1 MTGYP
6 YTGGMYGGY
15 SDPDNNKK
23 KPFIGPEAD
32 QAVKDVGRSMLSQTS
47 PFEAGAAAGMQSGNP
62 LARTAKGYPHIGLST
77 PPRPASNREMV
88 LNIPGDNGLQAQAA
102 SKARSDLNGDWQ
114 TKIFAPSQNPA
125 VTRLNRPAP
134 SFSIGN
140 TRPGNP
146 VTQLDNGMTLQHDRE
161 GNPTYTMGVKGQ
173 DGYGKMTVQRG
184 TATPPAGSLS
194 RQSLSSGAPTGR
206 FNRPVGGPG
215 PVPTGRM
222 LDPVSPDYSFLK
234 GDENSG
240 APKYLGPE
248 SGLGW
253 KTRLGL
259 YKEQMEEYRQRTGQ
273 NAAMNLEA
281 MREAGAGERARLSA
295 KGVNDANE
303 IARQRLAGELKTNA
317 IENQGRLIDQQG
329 KSMDIAGRQR
339 LDALQQQ
346 YLGEKDPE
354 KQKAHGR
361 QLLTM
366 QGKDA
371 NKPTYQTIKEDDG
384 VGGQRERVYRMNGD
398 GSMSEVM
405 PTVTPA
411 DIVRQ
416 KILLQGMK
424 GDEQK
429 RHLQDL
435 ARWNPG
441 LFDALRASMQRGQQ
455 THKANPLGGGAQR
468 RIEAPPAA
476 IEDLKKNPELKGQ
489 FLEKFGYLP

>member
-1 MTGYP
+1 MAYP

-23 KPFIGPEAD
+23 KPFIGQKAD

-47 PFEAGAAAGMQSGNP
+47 PFEAGASAGMQSGNP

-88 LNIPGDNGLQAQAA
+88 LNIPGDNGLPPQAA
-102 SKARSDLNGDWQ
+102 SKARSALNGDWQ

-125 VTRLNRPAP
+125 VAYLNRPAP

-184 TATPPAGSLS
+184 TATPTAGSLS
-194 RQSLSSGAPTGR
+194 RQSLSSGAPGLQITGPAEAVGR

-215 PVPTGRM
+215 LVPTGRM
-222 LDPVSPDYSFLK
+222 LDPVSPDYAFLK

-259 YKEQMEEYRQRTGQ
+259 YKEQMDDYRQRTGQ
-273 NAAMNLEA
+273 NAAMDLEA
-281 MREAGAGERARLSA
+281 MREAGAGARSLLQA
-295 KGVNDANE
+295 KGVNDANA
-303 IARQRLAGELKTNA
+303 IARDRLMNEQDMNKARIGTEEILQQKGQAELDIARRVQSLADKLNASKDPAERRLLQRELLAL
-317 IENQGRLIDQQG
+317 QG
-329 KSMDIAGRQR
+329 KADNPKYQIVTNEEP
-339 LDALQQQ
+339 LDPANPM
-346 YLGEKDPE
+346 LGTKKTPYAIDPE
-354 KQKAHGR
+354 TRESFQVG
-361 QLLTM
+361 
-366 QGKDA
+366 
-371 NKPTYQTIKEDDG
+371 G
-384 VGGQRERVYRMNGD
+384 VGQ
-398 GSMSEVM
+398 
-405 PTVTPA
+405 
-411 DIVRQ
+411 
-416 KILLQGMK
+416 
-424 GDEQK
+424 EQVEYLEAP
-429 RHLQDL
+429 R
-435 ARWNPG
+435 
-441 LFDALRASMQRGQQ
+441 DAKM
-455 THKANPLGGGAQR
+455 R
-468 RIEAPPAA
+468 RIGIVYNTPKGP
-476 IEDLKKNPELKGQ
+476 LKWTGEGWTD
-489 FLEKFGYLP
+489 EI

>member
-1 MTGYP
+1 MAGYP

-23 KPFIGPEAD
+23 KPFIGPKAD

-88 LNIPGDNGLQAQAA
+88 LNIPGDNGLQAGPSTATSPPPAA
-102 SKARSDLNGDWQ
+102 SKARSALNGGWQ
-114 TKIFAPSQNPA
+114 APIGAPSQNPA
-125 VTRLNRPAP
+125 VAYLNRPAP

-146 VTQLDNGMTLQHDRE
+146 VTQLDNGMTLEHDRE

-184 TATPPAGSLS
+184 TATPTAGSLS
-194 RQSLSSGAPTGR
+194 RQSLSSGAPGLQITGPAEAVGR

-215 PVPTGRM
+215 LVPTGRM

-259 YKEQMEEYRQRTGQ
+259 YKEQMDDYRQRTGQ
-273 NAAMNLEA
+273 DAAMDLEA
-281 MREAGAGERARLSA
+281 MREAGAGERALLSA
-295 KGVNDANE
+295 KGVNDANA
-303 IARQRLAGELKTNA
+303 IARQRLAGELTTNA

-354 KQKAHGR
+354 KQKALGR

-384 VGGQRERVYRMNGD
+384 VGGQREKVYRMNGD

-455 THKANPLGGGAQR
+455 THKANPLATM
-468 RIEAPPAA
+468 PVYPSS
-476 IEDLKKNPELKGQ
+476 GQ
-489 FLEKFGYLP
+489 LMP